1 MLSHF
6 RQPVRACA
14 KHARFS
20 WMCAAV
26 IILVAS
32 PSFGST
38 ISVGALNNWQ
48 WNGFTR
54 TSFSKTKATTQPV
67 SSTSTTS
74 SSSSTATAPR
84 LTYSALSASADSQ
97 SASLAGLVYYDANAN
112 GTVDSSDWAIYDAKV
127 TLKWDT
133 NSSLVVYTGS
143 DGTFKFSGLSAGTY
157 SVNLGISDT
166 NPGDNFRGTMT
177 DADGNDVT
185 TGLGTVN
192 PNSFT
197 NVVLGDGYKGI
208 NYTFAQLSYPSSL
221 ITKRLYTLN
230 GSGIKHTP
238 ESPVP
243 EPGSLLLLAVAG
255 MFLGGFTW
263 RRCRK
268 HSSY

>member
-1 MLSHF
+1 MFSQL
-6 RQPVRACA
+6 RKPVWACA
-14 KHARFS
+14 RHARFVS
-20 WMCAAV
+20 LCTGAM
-26 IILVAS
+26 ILFAS
-32 PSFGST
+32 TSLGST
-38 ISVGALNNWQ
+38 ISVGTLNSWQ

-54 TSFSKTKATTQPV
+54 TSFSKPKTTTSST

-74 SSSSTATAPR
+74 SSSTASASK
-84 LTYSALSASADSQ
+84 LTYSTLAASSTDSQ

-112 GTVDSSDWAIYDAKV
+112 GSVDSSDWAIYDAKV

-143 DGTFKFSGLSAGTY
+143 DGSFKFTGLVAGTY
-157 SVNLGISDT
+157 SINLGIDDT
-166 NPGDNFRGTMT
+166 KPGKNFKGTMT
-177 DADGNDVT
+177 DADGNDIP

-197 NVVLGDGYKGI
+197 DIVLGDGYKGI
-208 NYTFAQLSYPSSL
+208 NYTFAQLAYPASL

-243 EPGSLLLLAVAG
+243 EPGSLVLLTVAG
-255 MFLGGFTW
+255 MVLGGFTW

-268 HSSY
+268 QHG